1 MPLNSMFF
9 YLFLFSSLATTNG
22 GGGDGF
28 TTSLFH
34 RDTLFPTLHLPSPSR
49 YERLTNA
56 FRRSFSR
63 YATLL
68 DHSTTVSTTGI
79 HTPLIPNNEDG
90 EYVMSISMGTPPI
103 KFFAI
108 ADTGSDLTWTQC
120 MPCINCFNQST
131 PLFNPRN
138 SSSYRPVPCTSTTC
152 RSISISP
159 CMPHHPSCT
168 YNYNYADQSF
178 TNGDLAFEKLTIGS
192 FKLHNTIIG
201 CGHQNGGIFKG
212 RTSGIIGLGTGS
224 ISLVSQMRKIANLK
238 RRFSYCLPTFF
249 SDSNVTGRINFG
261 RNAVVSGRKGH
272 KVVSTPLV
280 LKFPSPFYF
289 LTLEAIS
296 IANKRLEAANVSS
309 ALERGNIII
318 DSGTTLTF
326 LPRNLYNAVISTLAS
341 VVRAKRVEDPLGI
354 LELCYVAAKVDDL
367 DIPIITTHFSGGA
380 AVKLLPLNTFV
391 TVADNVTCLSFKS
404 SSDDDLNIFGN
415 LAQVNFL
422 IGYDLERKRL
432 SFKHKVCA

>member
-1 MPLNSMFF
+1 MPLISIFVH
-9 YLFLFSSLATTNG
+9 LFLFSSLATTNG
-22 GGGDGF
+22 GRGDGF

-79 HTPLIPNNEDG
+79 HTPLIPNNEEG
-90 EYVMSISMGTPPI
+90 EYVMS
-103 KFFAI
+103 I

-120 MPCINCFNQST
+120 MPCLNCFNQST

-138 SSSYRPVPCTSTTC
+138 SSSYRPVPCTSTAC
-152 RSISISP
+152 RSISIFP

-201 CGHQNGGIFKG
+201 CGHQNGGAFKG

-261 RNAVVSGRKGH
+261 RKAVVSGRK
-272 KVVSTPLV
+272 VISTPLMS
-280 LKFPSPFYF
+280 KFPSPFHF

-296 IANKRLEAANVSS
+296 IANKRLEATNNVSS

-326 LPRNLYNAVISTLAS
+326 LPQYLYNAVISTLAS
-341 VVRAKRVEDPLGI
+341 VVRAKRVEDPSGI

-367 DIPIITTHFSGGA
+367 DIPIITAHFSGGA

-404 SSDDDLNIFGN
+404 SFDDNLNIFGN
-415 LAQVNFL
+415 LAQVNIL